1 MDPENEDQSDTLPG
15 FKMQSENFVL
25 KSIAGLQK
33 GVCSRLLEFKTDW
46 FYMMEILLNRLEDEP
61 VNLDKFQVIASRDL
75 ENWAQIQP
83 GEDTPKLKIKVEVK
97 EEKLYLRQIL
107 ANSSVV
113 KPVNL
118 TLKQL
123 GIWAT

>member
-1 MDPENEDQSDTLPG
+1 MDLDNEDQPDTLPG
-15 FKMQSENFVL
+15 FKMQSEHFLL
-25 KSIAGLQK
+25 KFITGLQK

-61 VNLDKFQVIASRDL
+61 VNLDKFHVIASRDL

>member
-1 MDPENEDQSDTLPG
+1 MDLENQPDTLPG
-15 FKMQSENFVL
+15 FKMQSKNFVL
-25 KSIAGLQK
+25 KFIAGLQK